1 MFRYE
6 KTPPELASHSYEWY
20 VVDHDRGVSLRRRG
34 TSGPSGDRVYVLS
47 VRGRLIPFEVA
58 DTDEGALVEQM
69 QTFGASHTAS
79 FTYGIEWQTFED
91 EDERAALE
99 ELAAEAL
106 LAYHAGERVKY
117 GVPPE
122 QHRLKI
128 ARRSNAVVYTLADF
142 FGYGAEPLTGFDLTD

>member
-6 KTPPELASHSYEWY
+6 KTPPELASYSYEWY
-20 VVDHDRGVSLRRRG
+20 VVDHDRDVWLRRRG

-91 EDERAALE
+91 QDERAALE
-99 ELAAEAL
+99 ELAAEAV
-106 LAYHAGERVKY
+106 LAYHAGERATY

-128 ARRSNAVVYTLADF
+128 ARRSNTVVYTLADF
-142 FGYGAEPLTGFDLTD
+142 GYGADLVVGGGSNG